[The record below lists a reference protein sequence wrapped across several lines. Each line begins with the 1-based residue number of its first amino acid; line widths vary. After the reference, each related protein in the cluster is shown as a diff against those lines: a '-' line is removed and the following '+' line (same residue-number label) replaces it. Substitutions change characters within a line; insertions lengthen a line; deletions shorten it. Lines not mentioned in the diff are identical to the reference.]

1 MNFDKLLQEL
11 ENIINLEKFENKK
24 MYLVC
29 LADFITSV
37 FIGSK
42 SYIDKYEYLKIRFN
56 KIRDELLETAR
67 NSNKSK
73 KEKEKEIGLIKS
85 ITYNEIDPKSEKKL
99 LEEEEKKRKAKE
111 LSEEKKR
118 KAKELSEEKENGGNK
133 D

>member
-73 KEKEKEIGLIKS
+73 KEKVVGDKFALILFLFYIFNS
-85 ITYNEIDPKSEKKL
+85 ANT
-99 LEEEEKKRKAKE
+99 
-111 LSEEKKR
+111 LSTS
-118 KAKELSEEKENGGNK
+118 LSPFYLNVCFPL
-133 D
+133 